1 MSETLSRASRTHFL
15 DEGKMRVLFLAPQP
29 FYQERGTPIAVK
41 IALETLAKK
50 LPRTE
55 CGETSI
61 DVLCYAEGEDI
72 HIPGV
77 SIHRIPGPQCL
88 RGIRPGISL
97 KKLFCDALFFFA
109 TISLVIKARRRQYTI
124 IHAVEESV
132 FIAWFVK
139 KLWGIPYIYDMDSS
153 LSLQVTEKWW
163 WSKPLYPIMN
173 FLEGVAVRGSVAV
186 APVCDALSAIATKH
200 GSPHTV
206 MLRDVSLLPLSSQ
219 QNHCRNQTLGLEL
232 NNEQPVVLY
241 VGNLEHYQG
250 IDLLVEAFARV
261 SEHESRPRLVV
272 IGGTPESIEAYQRKA
287 ALLGCESTVNFL
299 GPRPVSRLKDY
310 LAAADIVV
318 SPRVKGNNT
327 PMKIYSYLHSGR
339 ALLATDLA
347 THRQVLDEEISVL
360 APAEVLG
367 FAEGLRTLL
376 DSPEL
381 RKTIGENAQRRA
393 EALYT
398 LSAFE
403 TQLTA
408 LYNEVRARVSVD
420 RPQNVVAQEKA

>member
-1 MSETLSRASRTHFL
+1 M
-15 DEGKMRVLFLAPQP
+15 KVLFLAPQP

-41 IALETLAKK
+41 IALETLSKK
-50 LPRTE
+50 LAL
-55 CGETSI
+55 SSHSQHVI
-61 DVLCYAEGEDI
+61 DVLCYAEGENVEI
-72 HIPGV
+72 LGV
-77 SIHRIPGPQCL
+77 TIHRTPTPWCL
-88 RGIRPGISL
+88 EGIRPGISL
-97 KKLFCDALFFFA
+97 KKLLCDIFFLFSTLAL
-109 TISLVIKARRRQYTI
+109 VVKARKNQYTV

-132 FIAWFVK
+132 FIAWLIK

-173 FLEGVAVRGSVAV
+173 FLEGIAVRGSVAV
-186 APVCDALSAIATKH
+186 APVCDALLAIATKH

-206 MLRDVSLLPLSSQ
+206 MLRDVSLLPLTAEL
-219 QNHCRNQTLGLEL
+219 NDCRNRALGLHLRED
-232 NNEQPVVLY
+232 QPVILY

-250 IDLLVEAFARV
+250 IDLLVESFA
-261 SEHESRPRLVV
+261 LVRDHSSQPHLV
-272 IGGTPESIEAYQRKA
+272 IVGGTPDSIAKYQHKA
-287 ALLGCESTVNFL
+287 AHLGCDSTVSFL
-299 GPRPVSRLKDY
+299 GPRPVSQLKDY
-310 LAAADIVV
+310 LDAADIVV

-327 PMKIYSYLHSGR
+327 PMKIYSYLHSGK

-360 APAEVLG
+360 APAEATG
-367 FAEGLRTLL
+367 FAAGLRTLL
-376 DSPEL
+376 DNPRL

-403 TQLTA
+403 TQLAA
-408 LYNEVRARVSVD
+408 LYDEVRVRVSEGG
-420 RPQNVVAQEKA
+420 PQDGVVQEEA

>member
-1 MSETLSRASRTHFL
+1 M
-15 DEGKMRVLFLAPQP
+15 KVLFLAPQP

-50 LPRTE
+50 LSHTQSV
-55 CGETSI
+55 ETVI

-72 HIPGV
+72 EIPGV
-77 SIHRIPGPQCL
+77 RIHRTPSPAFL

-97 KKLFCDALFFFA
+97 KKLLCDIIFFFSTLA
-109 TISLVIKARRRQYTI
+109 LVIKARKRQYTI

-132 FIAWFVK
+132 FMAWLVK
-139 KLWGIPYIYDMDSS
+139 QLWRIPYIYDMDSS

-163 WSKPLYPIMN
+163 WSKPLYPLMS
-173 FLEGVAVRGSVAV
+173 FLEGIAVRGSVAV

-206 MLRDVSLLPLSSQ
+206 MLRDVSLLPLSAEH
-219 QNHCRNQTLGLEL
+219 NDCRNRVLGVSVG
-232 NNEQPVVLY
+232 NTQPVVLY
-241 VGNLEHYQG
+241 VGNLEFYQG
-250 IDLLVEAFARV
+250 IDLLVEAFA
-261 SEHESRPRLVV
+261 LVRTHASQPHLV
-272 IGGTPESIEAYQRKA
+272 IVGGTSDSIERYQNKA
-287 ALLGCESTVNFL
+287 SHLGCETTVTFL
-299 GPRPVSRLKDY
+299 GPRPVSQLKDY

-327 PMKIYSYLHSGR
+327 PMKIYSYLHSGK

-347 THRQVLDEEISVL
+347 THRQVLDDEISVL
-360 APAEVLG
+360 APAEANG
-367 FAEGLRTLL
+367 FANGLRTLL
-376 DSPEL
+376 DKPEL
-381 RKTIGENAQRRA
+381 RKTIGENARKRA

-403 TQLTA
+403 TQLAA
-408 LYNEVRARVSVD
+408 LYDEVRSRVSMNGPRD
-420 RPQNVVAQEKA
+420 VVVSGEA